1 MKNGCSKP
9 LEIERCWVRR
19 TPFFVSGKTAL
30 YFLMTIMG
38 TYFLVF
44 PGNFL
49 IYCSMLPPFKEAL
62 SKICAFF
69 CFWNWRNR
77 QLDSGSIEENMPET
91 IATGTTILPTVGN
104 GNGRGTGNRRTTVL
118 ISREPV
124 SGEPPKAARVFR
136 LFSKRNLSHNKRSR
150 KFPEDDYVEVPAI
163 LSHNGNNGI
172 GTNGTLLSTTNNDSD
187 LVVQVTI
194 EAAGKSEQAAKDE
207 ITT

>member
-9 LEIERCWVRR
+9 LEIERCWVR
-19 TPFFVSGKTAL
+19 TPFYVSGKTAL

-77 QLDSGSIEENMPET
+77 QPDSGSIEENMPET
-91 IATGTTILPTVGN
+91 IATGSTLLPPAVSN
-104 GNGRGTGNRRTTVL
+104 GNDNRNRRTTVL

-136 LFSKRNLSHNKRSR
+136 LFSKRSLSHNKRSR
-150 KFPEDDYVEVPAI
+150 KFPEDDYVETVPAL

-172 GTNGTLLSTTNNDSD
+172 GTNGTLLSTPNNDSD

-194 EAAGKSEQAAKDE
+194 ETAGKSEQAAKDE

>member
-1 MKNGCSKP
+1 MNNGCSKP
-9 LEIERCWVRR
+9 LEIERCWVQ
-19 TPFFVSGKTAL
+19 TPFFMSGKTAL

-172 GTNGTLLSTTNNDSD
+172 GTNGTLLSTTNNDRD

>member
-9 LEIERCWVRR
+9 LEIERCWVR
-19 TPFFVSGKTAL
+19 TPFYVSGKTAL

-77 QLDSGSIEENMPET
+77 QPDSGSIEENMPET
-91 IATGTTILPTVGN
+91 IATGSTLLPPAVSN
-104 GNGRGTGNRRTTVL
+104 GNDNRNRRTTVL

-136 LFSKRNLSHNKRSR
+136 LFSKRSLSHNKRSR
-150 KFPEDDYVEVPAI
+150 KFPEDDYVETVPAL

-194 EAAGKSEQAAKDE
+194 EAAGKSEQPAKDE